1 MLPCPSI
8 RGADLRSRLLLAAVA
23 TVLIAACGEPERVI
37 VRSPGEWQ
45 EAVPRQQSLFKS
57 TIAWATE
64 AGTIVETGFGLE
76 LLAEIPSPRWEGRT
90 LQATDVQWVGD
101 LVFATYNARGDAFV
115 GALQVI
121 DVADPALP
129 EVVAEAIYPITDLQR
144 VRVAGPY
151 VYTASADADY
161 GGTLERWTYT
171 REAGLSYDGYV
182 IVGSYSATYLDVD
195 NDSAWVSFG
204 DVRGGAVGFDLGDA
218 WPPTPRARIEYPDA
232 RWVGHLE
239 DDGVVVVRGSPT
251 RLRREDATGIAE
263 APLEG
268 GTVGAPTWAT
278 RVGDRLYL
286 SADEAGLLVVD
297 LRELLVVGTLETS
310 GTANGLAIAADGAL
324 AFLANGEEGLVVA
337 DVREPRAPIAL
348 AAIDVLDDA
357 GSANAVAL
365 SREWIA
371 LADGLGGVKLLRYD
385 REAIAPDDCDGDGIP
400 NGDDPDDDDDGVLD
414 ADDAEPCDPG
424 VVCAPGEV
432 AYAGRFVGAFYN
444 LPCDHPD
451 VEGPVTGVVTGTL
464 PWDFDWFDDRYFS
477 YRAERD
483 SLLISV
489 AQDYFPVDDGLCGD
503 PYHFAVHWQTT
514 VFLEQA
520 GDYTFELGSDD
531 DSWLFIDDVLVAD
544 LGGVHALRRSAVTVP
559 LTAGPHRIDLWFAER
574 KVVQSGLEFELVGV
588 PDDGFVDFHEVVCL
602 DPSADDDADG
612 IANIDDLAPLDRPSS
627 GR

>member
-1 MLPCPSI
+1 MLPCHAI
-8 RGADLRSRLLLAAVA
+8 RGVDLRARLLLAALAVA
-23 TVLIAACGEPERVI
+23 TTAACAEPDRVI

-57 TIAWATE
+57 TIAWATDDG
-64 AGTIVETGFGLE
+64 AVVQTGFGLE
-76 LLAEIPSPRWEGRT
+76 LLAEIPSPRWEGTT

-101 LVFATYNARGDAFV
+101 LVFATYNARGDAFI

-121 DVADPALP
+121 DVQDPRTP
-129 EVVAEAIYPITDLQR
+129 ELVAEAIYPITDLQR

-151 VYTASADADY
+151 VYTASADAEF

-171 REAGLSYDGYV
+171 RAAGLQYDGYV

-195 NDSAWVSFG
+195 DDAAWVSFG
-204 DVRGGAVGFDLGDA
+204 DVRGGAVAFDLQAA
-218 WPPTPRARIEYPDA
+218 WPPAPSDRIEAHDA

-239 DDGVVVVRGSPT
+239 DDGVVVVSGSPA
-251 RLRREDATGIAE
+251 RVRREDASGVIE
-263 APLEG
+263 APLDG
-268 GTVGAPTWAT
+268 GTVGAPTWGT

-297 LRELLVVGTLETS
+297 LRDLHVVGTLATT
-310 GTANGLAIAADGAL
+310 GTANGLAIAPDGAL
-324 AFLANGEEGLVVA
+324 AFLANGQEGLVVA
-337 DVREPRAPIAL
+337 DVRDPRAPAAL
-348 AAIDVLDDA
+348 ASIDVLDDA

-371 LADGLGGVKLLRYD
+371 LADGLGGVKILRYERD
-385 REAIAPDDCDGDGIP
+385 AVAPDDCDGDGVP
-400 NGDDPDDDDDGVLD
+400 NAED
-414 ADDAEPCDPG
+414 ADDDNDGVEDEEDAAPCDPD
-424 VVCAPGEV
+424 VVCAPGEIV
-432 AYAGRFVGAFYN
+432 YPGRFVGAFYN

-489 AQDYFPVDDGLCGD
+489 SQDYFPVDDGLCGD

-514 VFLEQA
+514 VFLEEG
-520 GDYTFELGSDD
+520 GDYTMEIGSDD
-531 DSWLFIDDVLVAD
+531 DSWLFIDGTLIAD
-544 LGGVHALRRSAVTVP
+544 LGGVHALRRRSVTVP
-559 LTAGPHRIDLWFAER
+559 LTAGAHTIDLWFAER
-574 KVVQSGLEFELVGV
+574 KVVQSGLEFEIVGV
-588 PDDGFVDFHEVVCL
+588 PNDGFVDLRKVVCL
-602 DPSADDDADG
+602 DPDADDDADG
-612 IANIDDLAPLDRPSS
+612 VANRDDLAPLDRP
-627 GR
+627 